1 MTALPQTVVCQVPFR
16 RRLRQ
21 RGKTSASPVEAA
33 PKVPQGR
40 VPRIARLM
48 AALRAASLR
57 GQDPELR
64 GAGQARACQPGTSC
78 PNHAAAFVSAHN
90 SRSSIVL
97 AANYVWPRSYSPAA
111 APVRGRRI
119 GMATTARSLEG
130 TPGND
135 AGYGVAS
142 RALRIEKTTKRGALW
157 QRTC

>member
-21 RGKTSASPVEAA
+21 RGETTTSPVEAA

-64 GAGQARACQPGTSC
+64 GAGQARACQPGTSF

-90 SRSSIVL
+90 SRNSIVL

-119 GMATTARSLEG
+119 GMATTARPLER
-130 TPGND
+130 
-135 AGYGVAS
+135 AS
-142 RALRIEKTTKRGALW
+142 RKGVGYRIASLALRIEKPRSAGLFGGEP
-157 QRTC
+157 C